1 MRIVTVRLWASSG
14 GSSAE
19 REPLR
24 SRGRDLEYLEYL
36 DDDLKVNLVGDLE
49 GDLEKVPSR
58 VTDSCILD
66 SWPMAETPPL
76 VDCRFSLVVADF
88 RSLWVQKR
96 VKADVSDRA
105 SSLARRYS
113 FRLFSKFGSD
123 AYTIRL
129 IHSLLLHQ

>member
-1 MRIVTVRLWASSG
+1 MRTVTVRLWISSG

-58 VTDSCILD
+58 VSDSCFLD

-76 VDCRFSLVVADF
+76 VDCRFSLLVVEF
-88 RSLWVQKR
+88 CSLWVQKG
-96 VKADVSDRA
+96 VKANVSGLA
-105 SSLARRYS
+105 SSFAVA
-113 FRLFSKFGSD
+113 LFD
-123 AYTIRL
+123 HLPPNLEATPIR
-129 IHSLLLHQ
+129 

>member
-1 MRIVTVRLWASSG
+1 MRIVIARLWISSG

-24 SRGRDLEYLEYL
+24 SRGRDLEFLEYL

-49 GDLEKVPSR
+49 GNLKKVPPR
-58 VTDSCILD
+58 VSDSCFLD
-66 SWPMAETPPL
+66 SWPMAETSPL
-76 VDCRFSLVVADF
+76 VDCRFSLLVVEF

-96 VKADVSDRA
+96 VKADVSGLA
-105 SSLARRYS
+105 SSLAVA
-113 FRLFSKFGSD
+113 LFDHLSKFGSD

-129 IHSLLLHQ
+129 IHS